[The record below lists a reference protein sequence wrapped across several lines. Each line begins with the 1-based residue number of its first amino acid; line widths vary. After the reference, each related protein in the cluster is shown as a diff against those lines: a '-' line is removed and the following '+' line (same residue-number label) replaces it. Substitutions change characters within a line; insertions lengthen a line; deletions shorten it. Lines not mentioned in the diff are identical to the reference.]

1 MNAEPNTS
9 LSPKSKSLA
18 LDKMKDLDWI
28 FQTIASICWI
38 TSVFLYG
45 ISSSGDWLQLF
56 AASSWFV
63 ANISSLFKT

>member
-1 MNAEPNTS
+1 MNADPNTS
-9 LSPKSKSLA
+9 LSPKPKSLA
-18 LDKMKDLDWI
+18 FDKMKELDWI
-28 FQTIASICWI
+28 FQTTASICWI
-38 TSVFLYG
+38 ISVFLYG